1 MWVIKVFSTRFQL
14 QEGLM
19 TDVKVEQN
27 VRGQAGGLE
36 SAACFQ
42 TQPICEGRLV
52 LCSAGVSKNGGGG
65 FHVHMSMC

>member
-1 MWVIKVFSTRFQL
+1 
-14 QEGLM
+14 M

-65 FHVHMSMC
+65 SMC

>member
-1 MWVIKVFSTRFQL
+1 
-14 QEGLM
+14 M
-19 TDVKVEQN
+19 TDVKVEQS

-65 FHVHMSMC
+65 FHVHTSMC